1 MGAASTE
8 IALLHQCLDISRR
21 IQAATTTTTRT
32 AQEPTTHNSCSP
44 SLRFVFP
51 PLPDL
56 KPDLQAIGLPPHI
69 ISSLISIFSTKCDL
83 LRQASER
90 IFRSNEI
97 STVLSQSRST
107 GLVNGLQKYVH
118 QTYVREVTHYQSELL
133 RRTQEQ
139 CKKLRNES
147 PKTPTSKQAKPT
159 FNHDY
164 VPVLEKYFVYNAY
177 PSTADRALM
186 ARKSLMTERQIEV
199 WFQNHRNRA
208 RKEGKPLAR
217 LRVSDPLPSDVSFE
231 SLGDSMGDLIRP
243 EGERLMM
250 EQQENDDDDS
260 DGIEALAL
268 SLNATS
274 SSRAGSVD
282 SEMGTPAAT
291 ASQPQRP
298 ARDPLNPSTPPFAY
312 PAPYV
317 PQLHTFLDAAS
328 RPTAFTF
335 PQPTWARQAP
345 TTRPTSTAKL
355 SRRDVDA
362 FADLFARLNVR
373 EGAQKQGRRRIAPLP
388 QSKNSPVPQQ
398 RYTSPAATCAITT
411 ILCPGRHPAFNP
423 SVAPRAT
430 HRARKSPSPPPPP
443 YEPWMSSP
451 GAGPSKPSTSTTSTS
466 STAFT
471 FQPLPQYSQSAAPTS
486 PPVNALPK
494 ASTPTP
500 RRRKFPQLP
509 RRVPGSPPVARP
521 YSQTQNQTTSHPTPQ
536 RSPRPSHHPYAS
548 PSRASSSSSSSSSH
562 RVSSSSSSSA
572 SSSTPTTPNNSTM
585 SLPISYPINTPKN
598 TKPTSPVFT
607 AQNIVD
613 IFGDAA
619 AFTTPSSQGFSGFGT
634 AGFDSPDFGRMP
646 TGNVFD
652 FNFNT
657 SHGPSIV
664 QARS

>member
-1 MGAASTE
+1 MAIASPE
-8 IALLHQCLDISRR
+8 IALLLRQCIDISKR
-21 IQAATTTTTRT
+21 IQSSASRT
-32 AQEPTTHNSCSP
+32 VHNPAPENDYSPPPTPFT
-44 SLRFVFP
+44 FP

-56 KPDLQAIGLPPHI
+56 KPDLEAIGLPAHI
-69 ISSLISIFSTKCDL
+69 ISPLINIFSSKCTV

-90 IFRSNEI
+90 IFHSKEI
-97 STVLSQSRST
+97 STILSQSPPP
-107 GLVNGLQKYVH
+107 GLVDALQKYVH
-118 QTYVREVTHYQSELL
+118 RSYVQEVSYYRSELL
-133 RRTQEQ
+133 RRAQEQ
-139 CKKLRNES
+139 CEKLRNEAV
-147 PKTPTSKQAKPT
+147 KLTKAKQAKPG

-164 VPVLEKYFVYNAY
+164 VPVLEKYFECNAY

-186 ARKSLMTERQIEV
+186 ARKSMMTERQIEV

-208 RKEGKPLAR
+208 RKEGKPLPR
-217 LRVSDPLPSDVSFE
+217 LLASDPLPSDISFE
-231 SLGDSMGDLIRP
+231 SLGDSMGDLIRT
-243 EGERLMM
+243 ESERLVM

-282 SEMGTPAAT
+282 SEMGTPAPT
-291 ASQPQRP
+291 ASQPQQP
-298 ARDPLNPSTPPFAY
+298 AQDPLNPSTPPFAY

-317 PQLHTFLDAAS
+317 PQLHTFLGAAS
-328 RPTAFTF
+328 RPAAFTF
-335 PQPTWARQAP
+335 PQSTWARQAS

-362 FADLFARLNVR
+362 FADIFAGLNVR

-388 QSKNSPVPQQ
+388 QSRNSPAPQQ

-411 ILCPGRHPAFNP
+411 ILCPGRHPAFNS

-430 HRARKSPSPPPPP
+430 RRARKSPSPPPPP
-443 YEPWMSSP
+443 YESWMSSP
-451 GAGPSKPSTSTTSTS
+451 CAGPSKPSTSKTLTST
-466 STAFT
+466 TAFT
-471 FQPLPQYSQSAAPTS
+471 LQSPPQYSQSAAPTS
-486 PPVNALPK
+486 PPVSALPK
-494 ASTPTP
+494 ASIPTP
-500 RRRKFPQLP
+500 RRRKSPQLP

-521 YSQTQNQTTSHPTPQ
+521 CSQMQNQTTSHPTLQ

-548 PSRASSSSSSSSSH
+548 PSRASSSASSSSSH

-572 SSSTPTTPNNSTM
+572 SSSTPTTPNGSTM
-585 SLPISYPINTPKN
+585 SLPTSYPINTSKN
-598 TKPTSPVFT
+598 VKPTSPLFT

-619 AFTTPSSQGFSGFGT
+619 AFPTPSSQGFSGFGT

-646 TGNVFD
+646 MGNMFH
-652 FNFNT
+652 FNFNA
-657 SHGPSIV
+657 SQGPSIV